1 MAYLNKVQIIGNLGA
16 DPKISQTQGGVLI
29 ANFNVGCTE
38 KYKDSQGVQ
47 QSKTEW
53 VRVVLFNG
61 TADVAQKYLHKGS
74 LVYVEGKL
82 QTRSYK
88 DNQGIDRYVTEVIG
102 STMQMLGGKPEQ
114 AQNQPAPA
122 PQTTYAQAPHTN
134 YAQPVQP
141 AYTQP
146 VQQSPYAQ
154 TQPQTSYAQAPQT
167 TYQQPVQPAPVAPQ
181 QPAYTQPVQ
190 SPYTQ
195 TQPQTTYAQAPQTS
209 YAQPVQSAP
218 VAPQQ
223 PATAPQQSP
232 YVLPPQQEQ
241 QGNFGETDP
250 LDDIPF

>member
-38 KYKDSQGVQ
+38 RFKDSQGVQ

-74 LVYVEGKL
+74 LVYIEGKL

-114 AQNQPAPA
+114 AQNQPAP
-122 PQTTYAQAPHTN
+122 QTTYAQPTHTN
-134 YAQPVQP
+134 YAQ
-141 AYTQP
+141 QP
-146 VQQSPYAQ
+146 VQQPAPVAPQSPYAQ

-167 TYQQPVQPAPVAPQ
+167 TYQQPVQPAP
-181 QPAYTQPVQ
+181 
-190 SPYTQ
+190 
-195 TQPQTTYAQAPQTS
+195 
-209 YAQPVQSAP
+209 
-218 VAPQQ
+218 
-223 PATAPQQSP
+223 APQQSS
-232 YVLPPQQEQ
+232 YVLPQQEQ
-241 QGNFGETDP
+241 QGNFGEADP

>member
-74 LVYVEGKL
+74 LVYIEGKL

-134 YAQPVQP
+134 YAQ
-141 AYTQP
+141 QP
-146 VQQSPYAQ
+146 VQ
-154 TQPQTSYAQAPQT
+154 
-167 TYQQPVQPAPVAPQ
+167 QPAPVAPQ

-223 PATAPQQSP
+223 PAPQQSP
-232 YVLPPQQEQ
+232 YVLPSQQEQ
-241 QGNFGETDP
+241 QGNFGEADP

>member
-74 LVYVEGKL
+74 LVYIEGKL

-122 PQTTYAQAPHTN
+122 PQTTYAQPAHTN
-134 YAQPVQP
+134 YAQPVQ
-141 AYTQP
+141 T
-146 VQQSPYAQ
+146 
-154 TQPQTSYAQAPQT
+154 
-167 TYQQPVQPAPVAPQ
+167 APVAPQ
-181 QPAYTQPVQ
+181 QPAYTHPVQQ
-190 SPYTQ
+190 SPYAQ

-241 QGNFGETDP
+241 GNFGEADP

>member
-38 KYKDSQGVQ
+38 RFKDSQGVQ

-74 LVYVEGKL
+74 LVYIEGKL

-134 YAQPVQP
+134 YAQ
-141 AYTQP
+141 QP
-146 VQQSPYAQ
+146 V
-154 TQPQTSYAQAPQT
+154 
-167 TYQQPVQPAPVAPQ
+167 Q

-195 TQPQTTYAQAPQTS
+195 TQLQTTYAQAPQTS

-218 VAPQQ
+218 V
-223 PATAPQQSP
+223 APQQSP

>member
-38 KYKDSQGVQ
+38 RYKDSQGVQ

-74 LVYVEGKL
+74 LVYIEGKL

-141 AYTQP
+141 A
-146 VQQSPYAQ
+146 
-154 TQPQTSYAQAPQT
+154 
-167 TYQQPVQPAPVAPQ
+167 PVAPQ

-195 TQPQTTYAQAPQTS
+195 TQPQTSYAPAPQTT
-209 YAQPVQSAP
+209 YQQPVQSAP

>member
-38 KYKDSQGVQ
+38 RFKDSQGVQ

-74 LVYVEGKL
+74 LVYIEGKL

-122 PQTTYAQAPHTN
+122 PQTQTNYAQATHTN
-134 YAQPVQP
+134 YAQQPVQQP

-154 TQPQTSYAQAPQT
+154 TQPQT
-167 TYQQPVQPAPVAPQ
+167 
-181 QPAYTQPVQ
+181 
-190 SPYTQ
+190 
-195 TQPQTTYAQAPQTS
+195 TYAQAPQTS
-209 YAQPVQSAP
+209 YAQPV
-218 VAPQQ
+218 Q

-241 QGNFGETDP
+241 QGNFGEADP

>member
-122 PQTTYAQAPHTN
+122 PQTTYAQPAHTN
-134 YAQPVQP
+134 YAQPVQ
-141 AYTQP
+141 T
-146 VQQSPYAQ
+146 
-154 TQPQTSYAQAPQT
+154 
-167 TYQQPVQPAPVAPQ
+167 APVAPQ

-195 TQPQTTYAQAPQTS
+195 TQPQTTYAQAPQTT

-223 PATAPQQSP
+223 SATAPQQSP

>member
-122 PQTTYAQAPHTN
+122 PQAQTNYAQAPHTN
-134 YAQPVQP
+134 YAQPAPVAPQQP

-154 TQPQTSYAQAPQT
+154 TQPQTTYA
-167 TYQQPVQPAPVAPQ
+167 QPVQ
-181 QPAYTQPVQ
+181 Q
-190 SPYTQ
+190 SPYAQ
-195 TQPQTTYAQAPQTS
+195 TQQQTT

-223 PATAPQQSP
+223 PA
-232 YVLPPQQEQ
+232 PQQEQ

>member
-1 MAYLNKVQIIGNLGA
+1 MASLNKVQIIGNLGA
-16 DPKISQTQGGVLI
+16 DPKISQTQNGVLI
-29 ANFNVGCTE
+29 ANFNVGCTDRF
-38 KYKDSQGVQ
+38 KDSQGVQ

-74 LVYVEGKL
+74 LVYIEGKL

-114 AQNQPAPA
+114 AQNQPAPQA
-122 PQTTYAQAPHTN
+122 QTNYAQAPHTN
-134 YAQPVQP
+134 YAQQPVQQPAPVAPQQP

-154 TQPQTSYAQAPQT
+154 TQPQTTYA
-167 TYQQPVQPAPVAPQ
+167 QPVQ
-181 QPAYTQPVQ
+181 Q
-190 SPYTQ
+190 SPYAQ
-195 TQPQTTYAQAPQTS
+195 TQQQTT

-223 PATAPQQSP
+223 PA
-232 YVLPPQQEQ
+232 PQQEQ

>member
-38 KYKDSQGVQ
+38 RYKDSQGVQ

-122 PQTTYAQAPHTN
+122 PQAQTNYAQAPHTN
-134 YAQPVQP
+134 YAQP
-141 AYTQP
+141 
-146 VQQSPYAQ
+146 
-154 TQPQTSYAQAPQT
+154 
-167 TYQQPVQPAPVAPQ
+167 APVAPQ
-181 QPAYTQPVQ
+181 SPYTQAVQ

-195 TQPQTTYAQAPQTS
+195 TQPQTTYAQAPQTT

-223 PATAPQQSP
+223 SATAPQQSP

>member
-122 PQTTYAQAPHTN
+122 PQTTYAQPAHTN
-134 YAQPVQP
+134 YAQ
-141 AYTQP
+141 QP
-146 VQQSPYAQ
+146 VQ
-154 TQPQTSYAQAPQT
+154 
-167 TYQQPVQPAPVAPQ
+167 QPAPVAPQ

-190 SPYTQ
+190 QSPYAQ

-223 PATAPQQSP
+223 SP
-232 YVLPPQQEQ
+232 YVLPSQQEQ
-241 QGNFGETDP
+241 QGNFGEADP

>member
-16 DPKISQTQGGVLI
+16 DPKISQTQNGVLI

-38 KYKDSQGVQ
+38 RYKDSQGVQ

-74 LVYVEGKL
+74 LVYIEGKL

-122 PQTTYAQAPHTN
+122 PQAQTNYAQAPHTN
-134 YAQPVQP
+134 YA
-141 AYTQP
+141 
-146 VQQSPYAQ
+146 
-154 TQPQTSYAQAPQT
+154 
-167 TYQQPVQPAPVAPQ
+167 QPAPVAPQ

-195 TQPQTTYAQAPQTS
+195 TQPQTTYAQAPQTT

-223 PATAPQQSP
+223 SATAPQQSP

-241 QGNFGETDP
+241 GNFGEADP

>member
-74 LVYVEGKL
+74 LVYIEGKL

-134 YAQPVQP
+134 YAQ
-141 AYTQP
+141 QP
-146 VQQSPYAQ
+146 VQ
-154 TQPQTSYAQAPQT
+154 
-167 TYQQPVQPAPVAPQ
+167 QPAPVAPQ

-223 PATAPQQSP
+223 SP

>member
-74 LVYVEGKL
+74 LVYIEGKL

-122 PQTTYAQAPHTN
+122 PQAQTNYAQAPHTN
-134 YAQPVQP
+134 YAQPVQ
-141 AYTQP
+141 T
-146 VQQSPYAQ
+146 
-154 TQPQTSYAQAPQT
+154 
-167 TYQQPVQPAPVAPQ
+167 APVAPQ

-190 SPYTQ
+190 QSPYAQ

-223 PATAPQQSP
+223 PAPQQSP
-232 YVLPPQQEQ
+232 YVLPSQQEQ
-241 QGNFGETDP
+241 QGNFGEADP

>member
-122 PQTTYAQAPHTN
+122 PQTTYAQPAHTN
-134 YAQPVQP
+134 YAQPVQ
-141 AYTQP
+141 T
-146 VQQSPYAQ
+146 
-154 TQPQTSYAQAPQT
+154 
-167 TYQQPVQPAPVAPQ
+167 APVAPQ

-190 SPYTQ
+190 QSPYAQ

-209 YAQPVQSAP
+209 YAQPVQ
-218 VAPQQ
+218 

-232 YVLPPQQEQ
+232 YVLSPQQEQ
-241 QGNFGETDP
+241 QGNFGEADP

>member
-74 LVYVEGKL
+74 LVYIEGKL

-122 PQTTYAQAPHTN
+122 PQTTYPQPAHTN
-134 YAQPVQP
+134 YAQPVQ
-141 AYTQP
+141 T
-146 VQQSPYAQ
+146 
-154 TQPQTSYAQAPQT
+154 
-167 TYQQPVQPAPVAPQ
+167 APVAPQ

-190 SPYTQ
+190 QSPYAQ

-241 QGNFGETDP
+241 GNFGEADP

>member
-1 MAYLNKVQIIGNLGA
+1 MASLNKVQIIGNLGA
-16 DPKISQTQGGVLI
+16 DPKISQTQNGVLI
-29 ANFNVGCTE
+29 ANFNVGCTDRF
-38 KYKDSQGVQ
+38 KDSQGVQ

-74 LVYVEGKL
+74 LVYIEGKL

-122 PQTTYAQAPHTN
+122 PQAQTNYAQAPHTN
-134 YAQPVQP
+134 YA
-141 AYTQP
+141 
-146 VQQSPYAQ
+146 
-154 TQPQTSYAQAPQT
+154 
-167 TYQQPVQPAPVAPQ
+167 QPAPVAPQ

-195 TQPQTTYAQAPQTS
+195 TQPQTTYAQAPQTT

-241 QGNFGETDP
+241 GNFGEADP

>member
-38 KYKDSQGVQ
+38 RYKDSQGVQ

-122 PQTTYAQAPHTN
+122 PQAQTNYAQAPHTN
-134 YAQPVQP
+134 YA
-141 AYTQP
+141 
-146 VQQSPYAQ
+146 
-154 TQPQTSYAQAPQT
+154 
-167 TYQQPVQPAPVAPQ
+167 QPAPVAPQ

-195 TQPQTTYAQAPQTS
+195 TQPQTTYAQAPQTT

-223 PATAPQQSP
+223 SATAPQQNNKVTSVKP
-232 YVLPPQQEQ
+232 THLTIYRS
-241 QGNFGETDP
+241 N
-250 LDDIPF
+250 

>member
-134 YAQPVQP
+134 YAQPAPVAPQSPYTQAVQQP
-141 AYTQP
+141 TQP
-146 VQQSPYAQ
+146 VQQSPYA
-154 TQPQTSYAQAPQT
+154 
-167 TYQQPVQPAPVAPQ
+167 
-181 QPAYTQPVQ
+181 
-190 SPYTQ
+190 Q

-209 YAQPVQSAP
+209 YAQPVQ
-218 VAPQQ
+218 

-232 YVLPPQQEQ
+232 YVLSPQQEQ
-241 QGNFGETDP
+241 QGNFGEADP

>member
-74 LVYVEGKL
+74 LVYIEGKL

-122 PQTTYAQAPHTN
+122 PQTTYAQPAHTN
-134 YAQPVQP
+134 YAQ
-141 AYTQP
+141 QP
-146 VQQSPYAQ
+146 VQQP
-154 TQPQTSYAQAPQT
+154 
-167 TYQQPVQPAPVAPQ
+167 
-181 QPAYTQPVQ
+181 
-190 SPYTQ
+190 
-195 TQPQTTYAQAPQTS
+195 
-209 YAQPVQSAP
+209 AP

-241 QGNFGETDP
+241 QGNFGEADP

>member
-1 MAYLNKVQIIGNLGA
+1 MLFR
-16 DPKISQTQGGVLI
+16 S
-29 ANFNVGCTE
+29 
-38 KYKDSQGVQ
+38 
-47 QSKTEW
+47 

-122 PQTTYAQAPHTN
+122 PQAQTNYAQAPHTN
-134 YAQPVQP
+134 YAQPAPVAPQQP

-154 TQPQTSYAQAPQT
+154 TQPQTTYA
-167 TYQQPVQPAPVAPQ
+167 QPVQ
-181 QPAYTQPVQ
+181 Q
-190 SPYTQ
+190 SPYAQ
-195 TQPQTTYAQAPQTS
+195 TQPQTT

>member
-16 DPKISQTQGGVLI
+16 DPKISQTQNGVLI

-38 KYKDSQGVQ
+38 RFKDSQGVQ

-122 PQTTYAQAPHTN
+122 PQAQTNYAQAPHTN
-134 YAQPVQP
+134 YAQ
-141 AYTQP
+141 QP
-146 VQQSPYAQ
+146 VQ
-154 TQPQTSYAQAPQT
+154 
-167 TYQQPVQPAPVAPQ
+167 QPAPVAPQ
-181 QPAYTQPVQ
+181 SPYTQAVQ

-195 TQPQTTYAQAPQTS
+195 TQPQTS
-209 YAQPVQSAP
+209 YA
-218 VAPQQ
+218 Q

-241 QGNFGETDP
+241 QGNFGEADP

>member
-74 LVYVEGKL
+74 LVYIEGKL

-122 PQTTYAQAPHTN
+122 PQTTYAQPAHTN
-134 YAQPVQP
+134 YAQPVQ
-141 AYTQP
+141 T
-146 VQQSPYAQ
+146 
-154 TQPQTSYAQAPQT
+154 
-167 TYQQPVQPAPVAPQ
+167 APVAPQ

-190 SPYTQ
+190 QSPYAQ

-223 PATAPQQSP
+223 PAPQQSP
-232 YVLPPQQEQ
+232 YVLPSQQEQ
-241 QGNFGETDP
+241 QGNFGEADP

>member
-122 PQTTYAQAPHTN
+122 PQAQTNYAQAPHTN
-134 YAQPVQP
+134 YA
-141 AYTQP
+141 
-146 VQQSPYAQ
+146 
-154 TQPQTSYAQAPQT
+154 
-167 TYQQPVQPAPVAPQ
+167 QPAPVAPQ

-223 PATAPQQSP
+223 SP

>member
-134 YAQPVQP
+134 YAQQPVQQPAPVAPQQP

-167 TYQQPVQPAPVAPQ
+167 TY
-181 QPAYTQPVQ
+181 
-190 SPYTQ
+190 
-195 TQPQTTYAQAPQTS
+195 
-209 YAQPVQSAP
+209 AQPVQS
-218 VAPQQ
+218 
-223 PATAPQQSP
+223 APQQSP

>member
-38 KYKDSQGVQ
+38 RYKDSQGVQ

-134 YAQPVQP
+134 YAQPVAPQQP

-181 QPAYTQPVQ
+181 QPA
-190 SPYTQ
+190 
-195 TQPQTTYAQAPQTS
+195 
-209 YAQPVQSAP
+209 
-218 VAPQQ
+218 
-223 PATAPQQSP
+223 TAPQQSP

-241 QGNFGETDP
+241 QGNFGEADP

>member
-122 PQTTYAQAPHTN
+122 PQTTYAQ
-134 YAQPVQP
+134 
-141 AYTQP
+141 
-146 VQQSPYAQ
+146 
-154 TQPQTSYAQAPQT
+154 
-167 TYQQPVQPAPVAPQ
+167 PAPVAPQ

-190 SPYTQ
+190 QSPYAQ

-223 PATAPQQSP
+223 PAPQQSP
-232 YVLPPQQEQ
+232 YVLPSQQEQ
-241 QGNFGETDP
+241 QGNFGEADP

>member
-16 DPKISQTQGGVLI
+16 DPKISQTQNGVLI

-38 KYKDSQGVQ
+38 RFKDSQGVQ

-74 LVYVEGKL
+74 LVYIEGKL

-122 PQTTYAQAPHTN
+122 PQTTYAQPAHTN
-134 YAQPVQP
+134 YAQPVQ
-141 AYTQP
+141 T
-146 VQQSPYAQ
+146 
-154 TQPQTSYAQAPQT
+154 
-167 TYQQPVQPAPVAPQ
+167 APVAPQ

-190 SPYTQ
+190 QSPYAQ

-241 QGNFGETDP
+241 GNFGEADP

>member
-16 DPKISQTQGGVLI
+16 DPKISQTQNGVLI

-38 KYKDSQGVQ
+38 RFKDSQGVQ

-114 AQNQPAPA
+114 AQNQPAPQA
-122 PQTTYAQAPHTN
+122 QTNYAQAPHTN
-134 YAQPVQP
+134 YAQPVQPAPVAPQQP

-154 TQPQTSYAQAPQT
+154 TQPQT
-167 TYQQPVQPAPVAPQ
+167 
-181 QPAYTQPVQ
+181 
-190 SPYTQ
+190 
-195 TQPQTTYAQAPQTS
+195 TYAQAPQTS
-209 YAQPVQSAP
+209 YAQPV
-218 VAPQQ
+218 Q

>member
-74 LVYVEGKL
+74 LVYIEGKL

-122 PQTTYAQAPHTN
+122 PQTTYAQPAHTN
-134 YAQPVQP
+134 YAQ
-141 AYTQP
+141 QP
-146 VQQSPYAQ
+146 VQ
-154 TQPQTSYAQAPQT
+154 
-167 TYQQPVQPAPVAPQ
+167 QPAPVAPQ

-190 SPYTQ
+190 QSPYAQ

-223 PATAPQQSP
+223 PAPQQSP
-232 YVLPPQQEQ
+232 YVLPSQQEQ
-241 QGNFGETDP
+241 QGNFGEADP

>member
-38 KYKDSQGVQ
+38 RFKDSQGVQ

-122 PQTTYAQAPHTN
+122 PQTTYAQPAHTN
-134 YAQPVQP
+134 YAQPVQTAPVAPQQP

-167 TYQQPVQPAPVAPQ
+167 T
-181 QPAYTQPVQ
+181 
-190 SPYTQ
+190 
-195 TQPQTTYAQAPQTS
+195 

-241 QGNFGETDP
+241 GNFGEADP

>member
-134 YAQPVQP
+134 YAQQPVQQPAPVAPQQP

-154 TQPQTSYAQAPQT
+154 TQPQTTYAQAPQT
-167 TYQQPVQPAPVAPQ
+167 T
-181 QPAYTQPVQ
+181 
-190 SPYTQ
+190 
-195 TQPQTTYAQAPQTS
+195 

-223 PATAPQQSP
+223 SATAPQQSP

-241 QGNFGETDP
+241 QGNFGEADP

>member
-16 DPKISQTQGGVLI
+16 DPKISQTQNGVLI

-38 KYKDSQGVQ
+38 RFKDSQGVQ

-134 YAQPVQP
+134 YAQQPVQQPAPVAPQQP

-167 TYQQPVQPAPVAPQ
+167 TY
-181 QPAYTQPVQ
+181 
-190 SPYTQ
+190 
-195 TQPQTTYAQAPQTS
+195 
-209 YAQPVQSAP
+209 AQPVQSAP
-218 VAPQQ
+218 V
-223 PATAPQQSP
+223 APQQSP

>member
-1 MAYLNKVQIIGNLGA
+1 MASLNKVQIIGNLGA
-16 DPKISQTQGGVLI
+16 DPKISQTQNGVLI
-29 ANFNVGCTE
+29 ANFNVGCTDRF
-38 KYKDSQGVQ
+38 KDSQGVQ

-74 LVYVEGKL
+74 LVYIEGKL

-141 AYTQP
+141 A
-146 VQQSPYAQ
+146 
-154 TQPQTSYAQAPQT
+154 
-167 TYQQPVQPAPVAPQ
+167 
-181 QPAYTQPVQ
+181 
-190 SPYTQ
+190 
-195 TQPQTTYAQAPQTS
+195 
-209 YAQPVQSAP
+209 P

>member
-1 MAYLNKVQIIGNLGA
+1 MASLNKVQIIGNLGA
-16 DPKISQTQGGVLI
+16 DPKISQTQNGVLI
-29 ANFNVGCTE
+29 ANFNVGCTDRF
-38 KYKDSQGVQ
+38 KDSQGVQ

-122 PQTTYAQAPHTN
+122 PQTTYAQPAHTN
-134 YAQPVQP
+134 YAQPVQ
-141 AYTQP
+141 T
-146 VQQSPYAQ
+146 
-154 TQPQTSYAQAPQT
+154 
-167 TYQQPVQPAPVAPQ
+167 APVAPQ

-195 TQPQTTYAQAPQTS
+195 TQPQTSYAQAPQTT
-209 YAQPVQSAP
+209 YQQPVQSAP

>member
-134 YAQPVQP
+134 YAQP
-141 AYTQP
+141 
-146 VQQSPYAQ
+146 
-154 TQPQTSYAQAPQT
+154 
-167 TYQQPVQPAPVAPQ
+167 APVAPQ

-209 YAQPVQSAP
+209 YAQPVQ
-218 VAPQQ
+218 

-232 YVLPPQQEQ
+232 YVLSPQQEQ
-241 QGNFGETDP
+241 QGNFGEADP

>member
-134 YAQPVQP
+134 YAQP
-141 AYTQP
+141 
-146 VQQSPYAQ
+146 
-154 TQPQTSYAQAPQT
+154 
-167 TYQQPVQPAPVAPQ
+167 APVAPQ

-195 TQPQTTYAQAPQTS
+195 TQPQTTYAQAPQTT

-218 VAPQQ
+218 V
-223 PATAPQQSP
+223 APQQSP

>member
-122 PQTTYAQAPHTN
+122 PQTTYAQPAHTN
-134 YAQPVQP
+134 YAQQPVQQTAPVAPQQP

-154 TQPQTSYAQAPQT
+154 TQPQTT
-167 TYQQPVQPAPVAPQ
+167 
-181 QPAYTQPVQ
+181 
-190 SPYTQ
+190 
-195 TQPQTTYAQAPQTS
+195 

-223 PATAPQQSP
+223 PA
-232 YVLPPQQEQ
+232 PQQEQ

>member
-122 PQTTYAQAPHTN
+122 PQTTYAQPAHTN
-134 YAQPVQP
+134 YAQQPVQQPAPVAPQQP

-154 TQPQTSYAQAPQT
+154 TQPQTTYAQAPQT
-167 TYQQPVQPAPVAPQ
+167 T
-181 QPAYTQPVQ
+181 
-190 SPYTQ
+190 
-195 TQPQTTYAQAPQTS
+195 

-223 PATAPQQSP
+223 SATAPQQSP

>member
-134 YAQPVQP
+134 YAQP
-141 AYTQP
+141 
-146 VQQSPYAQ
+146 
-154 TQPQTSYAQAPQT
+154 
-167 TYQQPVQPAPVAPQ
+167 APVAPQ
-181 QPAYTQPVQ
+181 SPYTQAVQQPTQPVQ

-223 PATAPQQSP
+223 SP